1 MENTSFELLNIK
13 LKNAPQGILNQVN
26 SYLDLLFES
35 SSINKNY
42 TLTPNQQQILDS
54 QVNFDKKDYINAE
67 SLFIDL
73 KNKYEL

>member
-1 MENTSFELLNIK
+1 MENTSIELLNKK

-26 SYLDLLFES
+26 SFVDSLFES
-35 SSINKNY
+35 SSININY
-42 TLTPNQQQILDS
+42 TLTPNQQQILES
-54 QVNFDKKDYINAE
+54 QINSDKKAYINAE

>member
-42 TLTPNQQQILDS
+42 TLTPSQQQILDS
-54 QVNFDKKDYINAE
+54 QVNFDKKAYINAE

>member
-1 MENTSFELLNIK
+1 MENTSIELLNIK

-42 TLTPNQQQILDS
+42 TLTPSQQQILES
-54 QVNFDKKDYINAE
+54 QINSEIKAYINAE